1 MSITGK
7 LVILAIMV
15 FCHIADDYYLQ
26 GILSRMKQREW
37 WEKHAPHPLYRND
50 YKMALF
56 EHAFSWSFVTTVPL
70 LVAAMCTANTA
81 LMRFVLGAYLVNTP
95 VHAIIDDLKA
105 NQLKIS
111 LVLDQ
116 TVHFTQILAT
126 WGVAVLMM

>member
-1 MSITGK
+1 MNIVFK
-7 LVILAIMV
+7 LVILFCMV
-15 FCHIADDYYLQ
+15 FCHITDDYYMQ
-26 GILSRMKQREW
+26 GILSQMKQRKW
-37 WEKHAPHPLYRND
+37 WEKNAPHPMYRND

-56 EHAFSWSFVTTVPL
+56 EHAFSWSFTVTVPL
-70 LVAAMCTANTA
+70 LVTAMCTANTA

>member
-7 LVILAIMV
+7 MVILAIML

-26 GILSRMKQREW
+26 GILSQLKQREW
-37 WEKHAPHPLYRND
+37 WDKHAPYAMYRND
-50 YKMALF
+50 YRMALF

-70 LVAAMCTANTA
+70 LVAAMCTANGPLA
-81 LMRFVLGAYLVNTP
+81 RVVLGSYIINTI

-116 TVHFTQILAT
+116 TVHFAQIVAT
-126 WGVAVLMM
+126 WGVAILMM